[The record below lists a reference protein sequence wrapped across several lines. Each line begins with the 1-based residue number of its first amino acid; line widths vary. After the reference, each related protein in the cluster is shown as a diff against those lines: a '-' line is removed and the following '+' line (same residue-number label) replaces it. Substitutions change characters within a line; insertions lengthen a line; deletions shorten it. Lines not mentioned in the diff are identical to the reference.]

1 MPLLGG
7 TTTQRST
14 VGNLVQTA
22 YDKLVEFN
30 LRSEPMFRK
39 FASKRPSDVTNPG
52 NTVVFQLYNDL
63 ARVTT
68 NLNETADVD
77 AVAISNTGTVSV
89 TVNEWGNVVQRT
101 ERAALETISQIDPA
115 IADMLSYNIADSL
128 DFQVYRTLTGLAL
141 GRGGVGT
148 ANETSVN
155 GVDKTAA
162 ALASDLLQASDIRR
176 ATAKLRGAKVSPQ
189 DGANYIGMIHPDVS
203 FDLRTEAM
211 TSGANVWQAPHVYND
226 SAVGNFWNGEV
237 GIYEQV
243 KFIESPRVERAA
255 STYART
261 ITNVALTSNVATVT
275 TSANHGLKV
284 GDSVTV
290 AATTAT
296 GMNGTFTIASVPTAT
311 TFTYAKTNANIT
323 SAADTGTVL
332 AQNVHKAIILG
343 KQALLEVVTYEPK
356 TVIGPRID
364 ALDRFRSVGWKALI
378 GWNIYRPEA
387 RYVIDVRSSI

>member
-1 MPLLGG
+1 MAILSG
-7 TTTQRST
+7 TTTQKST
-14 VGNLVQTA
+14 VSNLVTTA

-39 FASKRPSDVTNPG
+39 FASKRPSDLTNAG
-52 NTVVFQLYNDL
+52 ATVVFQLYNDL
-63 ARVTT
+63 DRVTS
-68 NLNETADVD
+68 NLNEVLDVD
-77 AVAISNTGTVSV
+77 AVAIKNTATVSV
-89 TVNEWGNVVQRT
+89 TVNEWGNVIQRT

-115 IADMLSYNIADSL
+115 ISDMLAFNIADSL
-128 DFQVYRTLTGLAL
+128 DYQVYSILTSLAT

-155 GVDKTAA
+155 GVDKTVAG
-162 ALASDLLQASDIRR
+162 LSSDKLQAADVRR
-176 ATAKLRGAKVSPQ
+176 ATAKLRGAKVTPQ
-189 DGANYIGMIHPDVS
+189 DGSNYIGMLHPDVS
-203 FDLRTEAM
+203 YDIRTEAM

-243 KFIESPRVERAA
+243 KFIESPRVEKAA
-255 STYART
+255 STFART

-275 TSANHGLKV
+275 TSAAHGYLV

-296 GMNGTFTIASVPTAT
+296 GMNGTFTITGVTSN

-323 SAADTGTVL
+323 SAADTGTVRI
-332 AQNVHKAIILG
+332 ASIHKVVLLG

-356 TVIGPRID
+356 TVVGPRID
-364 ALDRFRSVGWKALI
+364 ALDRFRSVGWKFLG

-387 RYVIDVRSSI
+387 RYVIEARSTI